1 MTMDVEKKAE
11 LSEIIKGDLPVIKI
25 GKTWD
30 EMFTHMD
37 LEMEEDTKA
46 MLVAWGKEVA
56 TDDEYAEIAIRR
68 GLEEFIEKYGD
79 KEEASDEDNN

>member
-1 MTMDVEKKAE
+1 MAMDADKKAE
-11 LSEIIKGDLPVIKI
+11 LLDTIKGGLPVIRI

-37 LEMEEDTKA
+37 LEMDESTKA
-46 MLVAWGKEVA
+46 MLVKWGREDA

-68 GLEEFIEKYGD
+68 GLQEFVEKYGD
-79 KEEASDEDNN
+79 KEASDEDINK

>member
-1 MTMDVEKKAE
+1 MAMDAEKEAE
-11 LSEIIKGDLPVIKI
+11 LLETIKGGLPVIRI

-37 LEMEEDTKA
+37 LEMEDETKA
-46 MLVAWGKEVA
+46 MLVSWGREVA

-68 GLEEFIEKYGD
+68 GLEEFVERYGED
-79 KEEASDEDNN
+79 KSDEDSDN

>member
-1 MTMDVEKKAE
+1 MTMDAEKKAE
-11 LSEIIKGDLPVIKI
+11 LSELIKGDLPVIRI

-37 LEMEEDTKA
+37 LEMEDDTKA
-46 MLVAWGKEVA
+46 MLVSWGKEIA

-68 GLEEFIEKYGD
+68 GLEEFVEKYGD
-79 KEEASDEDNN
+79 KEAASDEDNN

>member
-1 MTMDVEKKAE
+1 MVMDAEKKAE
-11 LSEIIKGDLPVIKI
+11 LLEIMKGDLPVIRI

-37 LEMEEDTKA
+37 LEMEDDTKA
-46 MLVAWGKEVA
+46 MLVSWGKEVA

-68 GLEEFIEKYGD
+68 GLEEFVEKYGD
-79 KEEASDEDNN
+79 KEASDEDNN

>member
-1 MTMDVEKKAE
+1 MDAEKKAE
-11 LSEIIKGDLPVIKI
+11 LLEIMKGDVPVIRI

-37 LEMEEDTKA
+37 LEMEDDTKA
-46 MLVAWGKEVA
+46 MLVEWGKEVA

-68 GLEEFIEKYGD
+68 GLEEFVEK
-79 KEEASDEDNN
+79 ENASDEDSN